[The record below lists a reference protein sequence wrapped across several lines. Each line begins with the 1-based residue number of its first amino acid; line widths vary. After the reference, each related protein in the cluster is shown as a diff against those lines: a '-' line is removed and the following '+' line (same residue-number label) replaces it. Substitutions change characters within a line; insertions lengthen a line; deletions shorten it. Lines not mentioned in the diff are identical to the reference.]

1 MFKEPLPPPFT
12 RHQAVP
18 NRTTLSRSRDD
29 DLGVLQ
35 QQLNNR
41 LHVDDAVVQSRG
53 GYRASVRG
61 HFPVSSGSPY
71 HFELNQE
78 VGNRL
83 YRSKSDET
91 LSNYSMRL
99 DDRAQAALTL
109 KRRNAR
115 HSKHIRKDFVFD
127 TDELMEEDRANRI
140 PEGKSA
146 SGSAGPFIEDCG
158 RGTDPVAPTMTIPAS
173 VMEWFARNEID
184 GSSARSSYRAKASKH
199 RSAAVHDL

>member
-1 MFKEPLPPPFT
+1 MFKEPLPPPFN
-12 RHQAVP
+12 RHQADA
-18 NRTTLSRSRDD
+18 NRATLSRSRDD
-29 DLGVLQ
+29 DLCVLQ

-41 LHVDDAVVQSRG
+41 LHIDDAVVQSRG

-61 HFPVSSGSPY
+61 HFPVSSVSPY
-71 HFELNQE
+71 HYELNQE
-78 VGNRL
+78 GGNRL

-91 LSNYSMRL
+91 LSNYSLRL

-109 KRRNAR
+109 KRRNAKY
-115 HSKHIRKDFVFD
+115 SKHIRKDFVFD
-127 TDELMEEDRANRI
+127 TDELMEEDQTNRI
-140 PEGKSA
+140 PEGRSA

-158 RGTDPVAPTMTIPAS
+158 RVTAPVAPIMTIPAS

-184 GSSARSSYRAKASKH
+184 GSAARSSHRAKASKY